1 MNEED
6 LRMVKRII
14 SRLGYGLIFAL
25 PLMMLSFAFA
35 QAKDQPTQ
43 AQPGQKDC
51 SLCHSNYVKAWEQG
65 AHAQAAV
72 NSTFKDAWA
81 EQGNKP
87 QCLPCHVTGYDDET
101 HTWESDAITCNACH
115 NPALAPTHPMEPMP
129 ADRSSK
135 MCGTCHQ
142 ETLFEWQVS
151 AHRASGL
158 DCIGC
163 HDPHATGLKKDEPL
177 AQCSA
182 CHRTRASSFA
192 HSEHSQNGL
201 TCTNCH
207 LAELTDN
214 TGEGH
219 ARLDHSFNVRLSTC
233 NACHAYQMHD
243 PREVHPE
250 SVAPPTPRDAMAAVE
265 TLPATTEPMP
275 VSPVGFATLSGLF
288 GLAAGV
294 ILAPWIERQARKHSS
309 KEKEG

>member
-1 MNEED
+1 MIKKI
-6 LRMVKRII
+6 LF
-14 SRLGYGLIFAL
+14 RLGIGLTIAL
-25 PLMMLSFAFA
+25 PLMLLTFAFA
-35 QAKDQPTQ
+35 QAKDQPQQ
-43 AQPGQKDC
+43 AATGGPNC
-51 SLCHSNYVKAWEQG
+51 SLCHSNHQVAWEQG

-72 NSTFKDAWA
+72 NSIFEDAWN
-81 EQGNKP
+81 EQGRKP
-87 QCLPCHVTGYDDET
+87 QCLTCHVTGYDPAT
-101 HTWESDAITCNACH
+101 NTWESDAITCKACH
-115 NPALAPTHPMEPMP
+115 NYELAPTHPMEPMP

-201 TCTNCH
+201 TCSNCH
-207 LAELTDN
+207 LAELPDN

-233 NACHAYQMHD
+233 NSCHAYQMHD
-243 PREVHPE
+243 PVDVHPE
-250 SVAPPTPRDAMAAVE
+250 SLNPPSPRDAMAAVE
-265 TLPATTEPMP
+265 SLPVTSDPLP

-288 GLAAGV
+288 GLAAGI
-294 ILAPWIERQARKHSS
+294 ILAPWIERQARKNSR
-309 KEKEG
+309 KDTDG